1 MFSLATL
8 PLWALDHQGSLDK
21 HLDFSDDCE
30 EPLPSTS
37 GQTSQ
42 RRGGVP
48 APMETVT
55 LLVPHQQG
63 LTTPGPHFLRVHAY
77 PQQARVP
84 ACSAGWIRQQESHGA
99 APTLAKVGLPGT
111 GSSKQAILSTH
122 MCAPE
127 YSLLIPP
134 ARVHS
139 SRART
144 LPLCLYTYL
153 LCSFLAQALLFNSVN
168 LSCWNTN

>member
-1 MFSLATL
+1 MTTLAWGPERILSDWARLSFSLATL

-48 APMETVT
+48 APVEIVT

-63 LTTPGPHFLRVHAY
+63 LTTPGPHFL
-77 PQQARVP
+77 
-84 ACSAGWIRQQESHGA
+84 
-99 APTLAKVGLPGT
+99 
-111 GSSKQAILSTH
+111 
-122 MCAPE
+122 
-127 YSLLIPP
+127 
-134 ARVHS
+134 
-139 SRART
+139 
-144 LPLCLYTYL
+144 
-153 LCSFLAQALLFNSVN
+153 
-168 LSCWNTN
+168 

>member
-63 LTTPGPHFLRVHAY
+63 LTTPGPHFLRKSLMPEIPGIPSTPGPAISLTA
-77 PQQARVP
+77 QSVP
-84 ACSAGWIRQQESHGA
+84 ARIPS
-99 APTLAKVGLPGT
+99 LGLTKYTPGI
-111 GSSKQAILSTH
+111 S
-122 MCAPE
+122 
-127 YSLLIPP
+127 
-134 ARVHS
+134 
-139 SRART
+139 
-144 LPLCLYTYL
+144 
-153 LCSFLAQALLFNSVN
+153 
-168 LSCWNTN
+168 

>member
-48 APMETVT
+48 APMEIVT

-63 LTTPGPHFLRVHAY
+63 LTTPGPHCLRVHATLG
-77 PQQARVP
+77 RIP

-111 GSSKQAILSTH
+111 GSSKQAILSRTH

-134 ARVHS
+134 ARFHF

-153 LCSFLAQALLFNSVN
+153 LCLFLAQALLFNSVN
-168 LSCWNTN
+168 LS

>member
-1 MFSLATL
+1 MTVRNPFPAHLVRPPREGVGYL
-8 PLWALDHQGSLDK
+8 P
-21 HLDFSDDCE
+21 
-30 EPLPSTS
+30 
-37 GQTSQ
+37 
-42 RRGGVP
+42 
-48 APMETVT
+48 PMETVT

-111 GSSKQAILSTH
+111 GSSKQAILLTH

-134 ARVHS
+134 ARFHS

-153 LCSFLAQALLFNSVN
+153 PCSFLAQALLFNSVN